1 MALEKSTDERCHV
14 FRVLAWSL
22 GVSYMRIFRIIA
34 LILGSAWFL
43 PVSCAIGV
51 IAGPKVISAIDAR
64 EAEKGEE
71 LHPLFKVVV
80 GDETV
85 MGLEELDSLIHRIK
99 ESDDHM
105 HTDRSA
111 KPNYFLVSKP
121 GGSFET
127 DSSFFKYRVIEDS
140 GDEQLIELIEE
151 YKDGDN
157 TIRSQYRAQKALITP
172 LSTQMYYF
180 GYIFNAIP
188 YVIGG
193 SLCLFIIG
201 RVLLFVLK
209 APAAP
214 NKPS

>member
-1 MALEKSTDERCHV
+1 
-14 FRVLAWSL
+14 
-22 GVSYMRIFRIIA
+22 MRIIRIIA
-34 LILGSAWFL
+34 VITGSAWFL
-43 PVSCAIGV
+43 PVSCTIGV

-64 EAEKGEE
+64 EVAKGEE

-85 MGLEELDSLIHRIK
+85 LGLEELDSLIHRIK
-99 ESDDHM
+99 EGNDHV
-105 HTDRSA
+105 HANRSA
-111 KPNYFLVSKP
+111 KPNYFLVSKSR
-121 GGSFET
+121 GSFET
-127 DSSFFKYRVIEDS
+127 DSSIFKYRVIEDS
-140 GDEQLIELIEE
+140 GDEQFIELIEE

-157 TIRSQYRAQKALITP
+157 TVRSRYRAQKASITP

-201 RVLLFVLK
+201 RVLLFALR

-214 NKPS
+214 NKSS